1 MLTGKQRS
9 YLKSLAHNKKP
20 MTQLGKDGLTDAF
33 VDQISLLLD
42 QHELIKIHVL
52 DNSMQSAEAV
62 AIEVCEILNAE
73 YVQVIGNKFTIYR
86 QSRTNPM
93 IEIPGA
99 DNTRVIIN
107 KQKKAAIKKP
117 AVTLSKRGGK
127 ISKPNAGK
135 KSKAKAVVK
144 EREEKALLEE
154 KAAKTARYL
163 SDRRSAFKKSNKEV
177 S

>member
-20 MTQLGKDGLTDAF
+20 MTQLGKEGLTEAF
-33 VDQISLLLD
+33 IDQISLLLD

-52 DNSMQSAEAV
+52 DNSLQSAEAV
-62 AIEVCEILNAE
+62 AIEVCEVLNAE
-73 YVQVIGNKFTIYR
+73 YVQVIGSKFTIYR

-99 DNTRVIIN
+99 DNIRVLIN

-117 AVTLSKRGGK
+117 AAPLSKRGGK

-135 KSKAKAVVK
+135 KSKAKAIVK

-163 SDRRSAFKKSNKEV
+163 SDRRNAFKKSHKEDN
-177 S
+177 